1 MGSAPVR
8 RRMFFLVIHGVV
20 SEEPS
25 TILKITQESTAFD
38 VISQALAK
46 ANKAFESANDYVL
59 IEEVQRGWDK
69 RRLNDRNITQR
80 ILDPSER
87 PLEAQSQWK
96 GDGRFVLKKVADDP
110 SSRAWMSSI
119 RNAQKDRHRLRDGA
133 TDRQTTDQL
142 NSEWTEEPINDTFL
156 VCIYDVSPDQP
167 YTILKANTAS
177 TASDIIRQALA
188 KARRPESHTEFAL
201 IEELEYYSDTN
212 SADGQTSGSSS
223 AKSKKS
229 GAVWR
234 RVLTDEENV
243 YLVQANWKT
252 KGRFE
257 LKYKK
262 DINSNDQSS
271 ASNQQMN
278 SSLNFQKLLRNRHS
292 IKRLAHF
299 HRSSDRKSSD
309 RGPTQTSGAF
319 GSSLYGQRTDVYPS
333 GSSASAQRQIHSEGE
348 MASDEDQRSDPK
360 EKTFK
365 KLSKKLSFRR
375 LKVWK

>member
-1 MGSAPVR
+1 
-8 RRMFFLVIHGVV
+8 MFFLVIHGVV